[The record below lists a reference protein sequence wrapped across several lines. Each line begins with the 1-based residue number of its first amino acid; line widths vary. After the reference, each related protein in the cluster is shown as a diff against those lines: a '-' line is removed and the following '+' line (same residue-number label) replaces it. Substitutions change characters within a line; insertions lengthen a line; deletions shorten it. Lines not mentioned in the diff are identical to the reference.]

1 MKVTQLWYYPIKG
14 IQGIQVQSARLGPQG
29 LQHDRRFM
37 LCKIEK
43 SGELAKLQLSGHPEC
58 SLFKPEV
65 IGDKIRVKYLT
76 PKEPLLPWKPEQDTV
91 LEIPIEPKLKDL
103 DRADINLYQ
112 SHVIAYRMGSDY
124 DAWFTACFG
133 FDTALI
139 YIGDGRRPVLGTFSP
154 KSQYAPP
161 SWTSLLVSHLSGKN
175 IYSAEEDWITFS
187 DCAPY
192 LVVTEES
199 LNNVRARLSTSDV
212 DVTAMRPNI
221 VLDGEVA
228 WDEDFWARLV
238 IGGAHVVALTKNCNR
253 CTSLNVDYETGRTA
267 EGERGTVLKKLMSDR
282 RVDTGM
288 KYSPVFGRYGF
299 LTSKSDDNTS
309 VSIGDNVEVT
319 ARQTERAVWDW
330 TTRDSNFARYYQK
343 SSDANANLSIVLS
356 FWLMAAAVLG
366 LLPCWLFL
374 S

>member
-29 LQHDRRFM
+29 LQHDRQFM

-43 SGELAKLQLSGHPEC
+43 SGELKKLQLSEHTEC

-65 IGDKIRVKYLT
+65 IGDKIRVKYLI
-76 PKEPLLPWKPEQDTV
+76 PKDPLVPWKPEQDTV

-103 DRADINLYQ
+103 ARADINLHQ
-112 SHVIAYRMGSDY
+112 SLVVAYRMGHDY

-154 KSQYAPP
+154 KSQKAPP
-161 SWTSLLVSHLSGKN
+161 SWVSLLVSYLSGNKAS
-175 IYSAEEDWITFS
+175 SAEEDWITFS

-212 DVTAMRPNI
+212 DMKAMRPNI
-221 VLDGEVA
+221 VLDGEAA
-228 WDEDFWARLV
+228 WDEDFWAQLV
-238 IGGAHVVALTKNCNR
+238 FSGAHVIALTKNCNR
-253 CTSLNVDYETGRTA
+253 CTSLNVDYKTGRTA

-282 RVDTGM
+282 RVDAGL

-299 LTSKSDDNTS
+299 LTSKSDDNAI
-309 VSIGDNVEVT
+309 VFIGDNVEVT
-319 ARQTERAVWDW
+319 ARQKERAVCDW
-330 TTRDSNFARYYQK
+330 ASRDPKVARYYQK
-343 SSDANANLSIVLS
+343 SSDTNPNLSIVLS